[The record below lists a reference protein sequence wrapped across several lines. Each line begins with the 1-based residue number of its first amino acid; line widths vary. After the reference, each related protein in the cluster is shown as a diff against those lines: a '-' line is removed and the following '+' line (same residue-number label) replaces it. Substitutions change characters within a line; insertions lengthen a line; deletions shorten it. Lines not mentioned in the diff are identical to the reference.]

1 MQNTPRSLR
10 THIGLFGKVN
20 SGKSTLLNA
29 LTGQDVA
36 VVSPQKGTTTDPVY
50 KPMELHGL
58 GPVVFIDTAGFEDTS
73 ELGQKRLEKTKEAT
87 KKTDIAIIVLTDTD
101 IKKELDWIHTF
112 NTNHTQYIV
121 VINDMGITDIE
132 TITEALKE
140 EQIIPLVV
148 NAKEKQGVEKV
159 KEKLIKLAP
168 KDPEKTITGNLVN
181 KQDIVLLVMPQDIQA
196 PKGRLI
202 LPQVQTIRELLD
214 KKCIVM
220 GCTTEN
226 IDASI
231 AALKEPPKLIICDS
245 QVFKIV
251 YQKKPKKSKLTS
263 FSMLFAGFKGDIDT
277 FIAGAKAIEGL
288 RPDAHVLIAEA
299 CTHAPLE
306 EDIGRIKIP
315 RLLHQKVSD
324 KLDITVVS
332 GTDFPADLSSYDLI
346 IHCGSCMFNRSY
358 VLSRIKEAKKQGI
371 PITNYGVTI
380 AYLQGI
386 LDFVSY

>member
-121 VINDMGITDIE
+121 VINDMGTTDIE